1 MNRPNRRNRRRE
13 NLPARRNR
21 SDLPRGYLG
30 RLETW
35 QAPLPPPQALGQY
48 EEVLLGAADRILT
61 QSENEQTH
69 RHNQE
74 RTALETARMVVVADS
89 RRSYIGIIFGF
100 VISLLGIGGS
110 IYLIATGHDW
120 AGATLGGINLTGLAG
135 VFVYGA
141 RRAGRRRNAEPE
153 VETPEPSR

>member
-1 MNRPNRRNRRRE
+1 MNRPYRRNRRRN
-13 NLPARRNR
+13 NLPARRTG
-21 SDLPRGYLG
+21 SDLPRSYFGQ
-30 RLETW
+30 LETW
-35 QAPLPPPQALGQY
+35 QAPLPPPEAYRRYDEILP
-48 EEVLLGAADRILT
+48 GAADRILT

-74 RTALETARMVVVADS
+74 RTALETARMVVAADS
-89 RRSYIGIIFGF
+89 KRSYLGIVFGF

-120 AGATLGGINLTGLAG
+120 AGVTLGGINLTGLAG

-141 RRAGRRRNAEPE
+141 RRAERRRNAEAG
-153 VETPEPSR
+153 S